1 MFQTI
6 SLSSSNKAKF
16 KFLYDTYAPKV
27 LGFLRGHAE
36 TREKADETFIEIF
49 TKVSLNLTH
58 FDTNAE
64 KKILHLLL
72 TICKSSLTTKHT
84 TIA

>member
-6 SLSSSNKAKF
+6 WLSSSDKGKF
-16 KFLYDTYAPKV
+16 KFLYDTYAPKI
-27 LGFLRGHAE
+27 LGFLRRRSE
-36 TREKADETFIEIF
+36 TKEGADETLIEIF
-49 TKVSLNLTH
+49 TEVSLNLTH

-72 TICKSSLTTKHT
+72 TICKSSLTPKHS